1 MTKWIKLGDYG
12 IVDIGTLPKQHR
24 ADGRLYTSLHKLP
37 MKQLNSWGFY
47 AYEDN
52 PPSFDERVERL
63 ASTLSF
69 DGTSA
74 SVEYVKIPHDMEH
87 VKERKAQ
94 ELAEARWRAETG
106 GVDGIRTDRES
117 QALITGAALKAMQDE
132 TYSCKWKTEGG
143 FTELTAPQILAIADA
158 VRTHVQACF
167 DREAE
172 LLALVDAAEDVAALE
187 AITWSMPASS

>member
-1 MTKWIKLGDYG
+1 MQKWARISEYG

-24 ADGRLYTSLHKLP
+24 ADGELHTSLHKLP
-37 MKQLNSWGFY
+37 MQTLNAWGFY

-74 SVEYVKIPHDMEH
+74 SVEYVKIPHGMETL
-87 VKERKAQ
+87 KERKAQ

-117 QALITGAALKAMQDE
+117 QALVTGAALKAMQDE
-132 TYSCKWKTEGG
+132 TYSCRWKTEAG

-172 LLALVDAAEDVAALE
+172 LLALVEAAETVEEVE
-187 AITWSMPASS
+187 AVLWSMPASS